1 MSAPTVERTRAT
13 RTARAAVPGQV
24 GTRQA
29 TPRQATPRQATPRQG
44 APRKAGAGRSTPR
57 RSTGAARPHETR
69 EAAGA
74 VGRAYARRAGRERRL
89 VGDTGPAA
97 ARRSQFVLLIMG
109 LLGVGLIASLWL
121 STTAAADS
129 YRLDAARQATRD
141 LTERSESL
149 RADIASMQAAPS
161 LARAAQEMG
170 MVQVSDVA
178 RLVVAQDGA
187 IRVVGTPKAAV
198 GAPRPAPVLAVP
210 VVQPAQQPTA
220 QTGQPTQPGQVGAT
234 PNQQTAPA
242 QGQPTPRVPGQ
253 QTTPQQATPQ
263 QATPQQV
270 SVQQVP
276 AQQAAVQR
284 ATPQQV
290 PPQQASGAS
299 QPLAAPA
306 AVAR

>member
-13 RTARAAVPGQV
+13 RTARPAVPGQT

-29 TPRQATPRQATPRQG
+29 STRQATPRQATPRQG
-44 APRKAGAGRSTPR
+44 APRQAGAGRSTPGK
-57 RSTGAARPHETR
+57 STGATRPHETR

-129 YRLDAARQATRD
+129 YRLDAARHATRD

-149 RADIASMQAAPS
+149 SADIASMQAAPS

-210 VVQPAQQPTA
+210 AVQPVQQPA
-220 QTGQPTQPGQVGAT
+220 GQRSAGQQSAGQPGQPIQPGQAGAT
-234 PNQQTAPA
+234 PTQQVAP
-242 QGQPTPRVPGQ
+242 QVPGQ
-253 QTTPQQATPQ
+253 PV
-263 QATPQQV
+263 QQV
-270 SVQQVP
+270 PVQQVP
-276 AQQAAVQR
+276 AQQVS
-284 ATPQQV
+284 PQQTS
-290 PPQQASGAS
+290 PQQASGAS
-299 QPLAAPA
+299 QRLAAPA